1 MGQKSNLRED
11 REPGDGCQT
20 YASRVQAQRA
30 DSSRDESAALAAPEG
45 RALLQIQAPDGLT
58 PDGLAPDGLAPDG
71 LAPDGG
77 APTYCFTNVTGTST
91 TALPPS
97 GGENWDA

>member
-58 PDGLAPDGLAPDG
+58 PDGLAPDG
-71 LAPDGG
+71 G

-97 GGENWDA
+97 GGENWEA

>member
-11 REPGDGCQT
+11 RESGDGCQT

-30 DSSRDESAALAAPEG
+30 DSSRDESVALAAPEG
-45 RALLQIQAPDGLT
+45 RALLQIQ
-58 PDGLAPDGLAPDG
+58 APDGLAPDG

-97 GGENWDA
+97 GGENWEA